1 VQDAVLVLLRFP
13 IGIVLVGSS
22 VRGSPTWQRGEVSR
36 GGPGRGAVVR
46 AVGHVWGRPM
56 LEGGD
61 LWAVWN
67 WWAMS
72 VGGDCHDAVWRLWAW
87 DLRVG
92 ESAG

>member
-1 VQDAVLVLLRFP
+1 MQDAVLVLFRFP

-56 LEGGD
+56 LEGGVYRRCGIGGLC
-61 LWAVWN
+61 LWEVIV
-67 WWAMS
+67 MMRF
-72 VGGDCHDAVWRLWAW
+72 GGFGL
-87 DLRVG
+87 G
-92 ESAG
+92 I